1 MSKLNNYWSIDEIDK
16 PTRDFV
22 VELYSEGVE
31 EIGTSD
37 EWYYI
42 SNIKRRIDIPE
53 DNTNHDETIRMVL
66 NHYLYELQETNSA
79 RYD

>member
-1 MSKLNNYWSIDEIDK
+1 MSNLKKYWGIEEIDS
-16 PTRDFV
+16 PTKRFV
-22 VELYSEGVE
+22 EDLYLYGVE

-42 SNIKRRIDIPE
+42 SDIKRRIDIPE

-66 NHYLYELQETNSA
+66 NHYLYELQETNTA